1 MPERCCKVTN
11 LKKILVTFFGLG
23 YAPVAPG
30 TCGALGALVT
40 YVVIAHVDTS
50 GIALVILCALSIAG
64 CVWLTPW
71 AKKHFGSSDPKQFVL
86 DEAAGLY
93 LTMLFVPVKRLWAA
107 AAIGFVLF
115 RFFDILKPFP
125 IKKAEKAPYNLG
137 IVADDL
143 VAGVFANILLRI
155 GLHFISG

>member
-11 LKKILVTFFGLG
+11 LKKIVVTFFGLG

-40 YVVIAHVDTS
+40 YLVIAHLDRS
-50 GIALVILCALSIAG
+50 GIALAALFLLSTAG
-64 CVWLTPW
+64 CVRLAPW
-71 AKKHFGSSDPKQFVL
+71 AQKHFGSSDPKQFVL

-93 LTMLFVPVKRLWAA
+93 LTMLFVPVKRLWVAA
-107 AAIGFVLF
+107 AAGFVLF

-125 IKKAEKAPYNLG
+125 IRRAEKAPYNLG

-155 GLHFISG
+155 GLHFILE